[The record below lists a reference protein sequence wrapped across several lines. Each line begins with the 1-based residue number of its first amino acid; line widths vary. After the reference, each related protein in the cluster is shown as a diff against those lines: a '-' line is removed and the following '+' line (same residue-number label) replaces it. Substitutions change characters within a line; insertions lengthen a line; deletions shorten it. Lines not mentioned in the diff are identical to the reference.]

1 MKIIHVISSLSI
13 GGAENFVVQ
22 LANEQSKHNEVS
34 IVSLGVTDPNKNYID
49 NIEKTVH
56 LYQLGWTKKYSI
68 KQFIH
73 LYFFIGRLSPKTIFV
88 HLHNPLYYVYGISIL
103 KPKIS
108 YIHTIHS
115 SFENW
120 KLVLGYLNKLRFIN
134 NRILHVCVATTI
146 YNELQK
152 KLPKLKSTV
161 IPNGIKS
168 HHPKRAAKEIE
179 TFWNSFSIAPKKGQ
193 RFLAIGNINRH
204 KNYKLLSMSFKKIYS
219 KYPNTICIQIGHET
233 DTTLV
238 NELKEIDTPNFFL
251 AGPQKNA
258 ADFLSEADALIVSSV
273 QEGMPIVVLEAL
285 SMGVPIISTP
295 AGGIKDIIKNGENGL
310 IIDDFEIPSLA
321 AAIIKFIELSQKDKK
336 TMATKAR
343 ACFEHHYEIKKVS
356 QSYQSKSA

>member
-1 MKIIHVISSLSI
+1 MKIVHVISSLNI

-22 LANEQSKHNEVS
+22 LANEQSKSNDVS
-34 IVSLGVTDPNKNYID
+34 IITLGITDPNKNYID
-49 NIEKTVH
+49 HIENTIH

-73 LYFFIGRLSPKTIFV
+73 LYSFIGKLTPTTIFV
-88 HLHNPLYYVYGISIL
+88 HLHNPLYYVYGVSIL
-103 KPKIS
+103 RPKIS

-120 KLVLGYLNKLRFIN
+120 KLILGYLNKLRFIN
-134 NRILHVCVATTI
+134 NRILHVCVAPTI
-146 YNELQK
+146 YNELQVK
-152 KLPKLKSTV
+152 FPKLRSEV

-168 HHPKRAAKEIE
+168 HHPGRAIKEIE
-179 TFWNSFSIAPKKGQ
+179 TFWNSFSISQKKGQ

-204 KNYKLLSMSFKKIYS
+204 KNYKLLSMSFKEVYK
-219 KYPNTICIQIGHET
+219 KYPKTICIQIGRET

-238 NELKEIDTPNFFL
+238 NELKKINTPNVFL

-273 QEGMPIVVLEAL
+273 QEGMPIVILEAL

-295 AGGIKDIIKNGENGL
+295 AGGIKDIIKDGENGF
-310 IIDDFEIPSLA
+310 IIDDFEISSLT

-336 TMATKAR
+336 IMAANAR
-343 ACFEHHYEIKKVS
+343 SCFEQYYEIKKVS
-356 QSYQSKSA
+356 QSYLSKSA